1 MSPLSLAKPAHP
13 SAEEGNS
20 NIPFSK
26 VAPPNVPRYFS
37 CFFFCELIPFPN
49 SYFLTCFFDK

>member
-26 VAPPNVPRYFS
+26 VAPPNVPVNIAS
-37 CFFFCELIPFPN
+37 N
-49 SYFLTCFFDK
+49 GGVHSVHGTSSSYF